1 MFYVWLG
8 VITLLSLIEV
18 LTINL
23 TTIWFVMS
31 ALVSLVLSF
40 FTDSVFIQFLVFVI
54 LGVILL
60 AVTKPLLV
68 KKVMPKK
75 TKTNLDRVIGMK
87 GIVTE
92 KITKTKPGEVKVDGK
107 NWTAISDQTIPE
119 GHVVVIEKMEG
130 VKLFVSKENEE

>member
-1 MFYVWLG
+1 MR
-8 VITLLSLIEV
+8 
-18 LTINL
+18 
-23 TTIWFVMS
+23 
-31 ALVSLVLSF
+31 
-40 FTDSVFIQFLVFVI
+40 
-54 LGVILL
+54 L

-107 NWTAISDQTIPE
+107 NWTAISDQTISE

-130 VKLFVSKENEE
+130 VKLFVSKKNEE